1 MTTVA
6 SRVSHHDEDILDV
19 IIISINQSISHT
31 LMETSMTRQSI
42 CR

>member
-19 IIISINQSISHT
+19 IIITSINQSVAPW
-31 LMETSMTRQSI
+31 MEYIHDTTI
-42 CR
+42 HP